1 MQLSDEAQ
9 TVIARVQEAN
19 IAYIDLQF
27 TDVTGI
33 MKTVQIPA
41 RQLDVAFK
49 DGTWFDGS
57 AIEGFARVAESDM
70 YLRPD
75 PSTLAILPWEM
86 QNQRIARLIC
96 DVYTPTGEPFPGD
109 PRGVLRRA
117 IEVAQQMGYRYV
129 VAPELEFFMF
139 RQPLDLAA
147 LQTDDKVS
155 YFDGSASESRSIRRA
170 IADALES
177 MGILVEAGHHEVGW
191 GQHELDFAPMEA
203 LQMA

>member
-41 RQLDVAFK
+41 RQLESAFK

-75 PSTLAILPWEM
+75 PTTFAILPWG
-86 QNQRIARLIC
+86 NQGQKLGRLIC
-96 DVYTPTGEPFPGD
+96 DVYTPTGESFPGD

-117 IEVAQQMGYRYV
+117 
-129 VAPELEFFMF
+129 L
-139 RQPLDLAA
+139 
-147 LQTDDKVS
+147 
-155 YFDGSASESRSIRRA
+155 
-170 IADALES
+170 
-177 MGILVEAGHHEVGW
+177 
-191 GQHELDFAPMEA
+191 
-203 LQMA
+203 